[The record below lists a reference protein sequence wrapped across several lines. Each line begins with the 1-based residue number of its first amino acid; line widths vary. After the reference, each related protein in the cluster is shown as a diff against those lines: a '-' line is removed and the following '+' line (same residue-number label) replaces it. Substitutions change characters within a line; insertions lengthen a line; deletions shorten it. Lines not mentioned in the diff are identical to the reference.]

1 MLQKGL
7 ILEAVIKGKVNGAI
21 TFMELMGDEI
31 HPIMKAQLEFLIEE
45 MNEILEITNELNVAD
60 KN

>member
-21 TFMELMGDEI
+21 TFMELMGDDI
-31 HPIMKAQLEFLIEE
+31 HPMMKAQLEFLIEE
-45 MNEILEITNELNVAD
+45 LNEIVTVSNELNVAD